1 MRRAKSR
8 QRNHGASAVP
18 MPNAAD
24 TARTLFA
31 NRRNLVGLG
40 DYSEEDTV
48 SHLIDPALAFLGYPV
63 THQRREL
70 QSGDNRPDIVLY
82 DAPTMWAGNRPSEV
96 ILEAKPFGYDLSGRG
111 VPRSRKPQN
120 QIRRYLSADHP
131 GGPGTYGILTDGNV
145 WRVIRRGAPNESL
158 ALVHEWRLL
167 QDTEETCAARLDE
180 IKRALAAPPVP
191 AVAVPSLRRPKNQ
204 DAREICAAVARGDSA
219 RNLLQRLVGKAGL
232 SKIQP
237 GDIAMSAKAAQLESE
252 FWREYAYAEA
262 GKIRAEQ
269 GDASAESVCVAV
281 IRANVDPDE
290 PDAVLYREDVAIA
303 AAAFAKAV
311 PLKMSVVLI
320 TQPDE
325 NGEPAAARLAV
336 HYQGHTDM
344 TTDFNPHTPAPK
356 TLNAIQRVRDQLN
369 RKTPVAPDTL
379 VDAVAAKSVRKEFFE
394 KIANGWT
401 LRQQRKAAGG
411 DARRRAYR
419 EAILRHLIRSI
430 FVWILKEDGKLPPEA
445 FDEAFARREAPGA
458 YHADILSFLF
468 HERLNKP
475 PDERAPHPSAAVHA
489 ALDDARFLN
498 GSLFARHRH
507 DDLVELDDED
517 YFGANPESPGL
528 FTILSE
534 YDWTSSEHTPYS
546 SDQTIDPEVL
556 GNLFENL
563 IAATHYGDELP
574 DRMPAGTY
582 YTPAD
587 VALEMVKDA
596 LAEAVLPAAPSHWT
610 RADLRALFGG
620 EDEFFLKTET
630 ETGAETSAKTET
642 KTALPERDRRRLIAR
657 VRELAIY
664 DPAAGSGEFP
674 FLCALAVR
682 GALRKLGV
690 SESDAAITRDIIS
703 RQLFAQ
709 DINPMAAQVARLR
722 LFIAIIAAEDGAA
735 ADASEYPPLPNL
747 EARIVCA
754 DTLAAVADPQW
765 SPFGQ
770 DGAGRPLSDT
780 AELTVETAEVSRALA
795 AVAAI
800 REKWQSAHNESDKR
814 AIRRQDQ
821 DARKA
826 LRDVLK
832 GGFANPETIEFANHP
847 LLDPDAPHA
856 ETDPRLLFY
865 NPERRGFDIVIG
877 NPPYEKV
884 NKSLQAPANAAR
896 TERRALANLR
906 EDMRK
911 RLTGQKR
918 YQTIAGGDLYNLIA
932 EASLALARP
941 DGGVVTLIVPLS
953 LCFRQDKR
961 TLRRL
966 FEERCSRIAL
976 RPSDNRPDKI
986 FHDSPVAHSEN
997 RVRATIITAT
1007 RGSETAIVQ
1016 TSGANR
1022 WRKSERHEYLA
1033 SRPCPVPLRG
1043 GAVGDVRLDSQW
1055 ERLPT
1060 PEISDLIAAMRDE
1073 KIKIA
1078 NLSGVADNDCELGFP
1093 LSVRYFITT
1102 LPAGILDRGEKTL
1115 PIANQENLE
1124 LAVAAANNHV
1134 AYAWWRAYGDA
1145 FHVNAYEISSIAV
1158 PNRWLEDAET
1168 RREVRR
1174 LARSLIAAA
1183 QDPANTTR
1191 RVSGTRGREIDS
1203 VNFHDCAPETVAR
1216 LDELYLESL
1225 NTGGAKLPVAAL
1237 LPQLRALRSDSDWRL
1252 GVMDG

>member
-1 MRRAKSR
+1 
-8 QRNHGASAVP
+8 
-18 MPNAAD
+18 MPNAAE

-48 SHLIDPALAFLGYPV
+48 AHLIDPALAFLGYPV

-82 DAPTMWAGNRPSEV
+82 DAPTMWAGNRPSAV

-111 VPRSRKPQN
+111 VPVSRKPQN
-120 QIRRYLSADHP
+120 QIRRYLNADHP
-131 GGPGTYGILTDGNV
+131 GGPGTYGILTDGDV

-167 QDTEETCAARLDE
+167 QDTEETCAAALDA

-191 AVAVPSLRRPKNQ
+191 AVAVPSRRRPKNQ

-232 SKIQP
+232 SKIPP
-237 GDIAMSAKAAQLESE
+237 GGIAMSAKAAQLEGE

-262 GKIRAEQ
+262 GRIRAEQ
-269 GDASAESVCVAV
+269 GDSSAESVCVAV

-290 PDAVLYREDVAIA
+290 PDATLYREYVAIA

-411 DARRRAYR
+411 DEQRRAYR

-475 PDERAPHPSAAVHA
+475 PDERAPHPSAAVHD

-507 DDLVELDDED
+507 DDLVELDDDD

-596 LAEAVLPAAPSHWT
+596 LAEAVLPAAPSRVG
-610 RADLRALFGG
+610 RAPTCARCSA
-620 EDEFFLKTET
+620 
-630 ETGAETSAKTET
+630 AKTNSSPKPEPMP
-642 KTALPERDRRRLIAR
+642 KPMRAPKPKPMPKPKPPLPARDRSRLIAR

-735 ADASEYPPLPNL
+735 ADASERPPLPNL

-765 SPFGQ
+765 SPF
-770 DGAGRPLSDT
+770 ATR
-780 AELTVETAEVSRALA
+780 
-795 AVAAI
+795 
-800 REKWQSAHNESDKR
+800 
-814 AIRRQDQ
+814 
-821 DARKA
+821 
-826 LRDVLK
+826 
-832 GGFANPETIEFANHP
+832 
-847 LLDPDAPHA
+847 
-856 ETDPRLLFY
+856 
-865 NPERRGFDIVIG
+865 RRGAAPLGYGGADG
-877 NPPYEKV
+877 RDGGSEPRARRRRRHSRKV
-884 NKSLQAPANAAR
+884 AVRPQRKRQARHSQAR
-896 TERRALANLR
+896 PRRAQSPARRSQRRIRQPRNHR
-906 EDMRK
+906 IRQP
-911 RLTGQKR
+911 RP
-918 YQTIAGGDLYNLIA
+918 
-932 EASLALARP
+932 ARP
-941 DGGVVTLIVPLS
+941 GRAP
-953 LCFRQDKR
+953 
-961 TLRRL
+961 RR
-966 FEERCSRIAL
+966 
-976 RPSDNRPDKI
+976 NRP
-986 FHDSPVAHSEN
+986 P
-997 RVRATIITAT
+997 TAVLQPRT
-1007 RGSETAIVQ
+1007 
-1016 TSGANR
+1016 
-1022 WRKSERHEYLA
+1022 
-1033 SRPCPVPLRG
+1033 
-1043 GAVGDVRLDSQW
+1043 
-1055 ERLPT
+1055 
-1060 PEISDLIAAMRDE
+1060 
-1073 KIKIA
+1073 
-1078 NLSGVADNDCELGFP
+1078 
-1093 LSVRYFITT
+1093 
-1102 LPAGILDRGEKTL
+1102 
-1115 PIANQENLE
+1115 
-1124 LAVAAANNHV
+1124 
-1134 AYAWWRAYGDA
+1134 
-1145 FHVNAYEISSIAV
+1145 
-1158 PNRWLEDAET
+1158 
-1168 RREVRR
+1168 
-1174 LARSLIAAA
+1174 
-1183 QDPANTTR
+1183 
-1191 RVSGTRGREIDS
+1191 
-1203 VNFHDCAPETVAR
+1203 AR
-1216 LDELYLESL
+1216 LRHS
-1225 NTGGAKLPVAAL
+1225 NRQPAV
-1237 LPQLRALRSDSDWRL
+1237 
-1252 GVMDG
+1252 

>member
-1 MRRAKSR
+1 
-8 QRNHGASAVP
+8 
-18 MPNAAD
+18 MPNAAE
-24 TARTLFA
+24 TARILFA

-40 DYSEEDTV
+40 AYSEEDTV

-82 DAPTMWAGNRPSEV
+82 DAPAALAGSRPSAV
-96 ILEAKPFGYDLSGRG
+96 ILEAKPLKHDLSGRG
-111 VPRSRKPQN
+111 VPRSRRPQN
-120 QIRRYLSADHP
+120 QIRRYLNADHP

-145 WRVIRRGAPNESL
+145 WRILRRGGPNENL
-158 ALVHEWRLL
+158 ALVAEWNLL
-167 QDTEETCAARLDE
+167 DDTEETCADRLDE
-180 IKRALAAPPVP
+180 IRRALISPPAPV
-191 AVAVPSLRRPKNQ
+191 VAVPSRRRPKNQ

-232 SKIQP
+232 SKIPP
-237 GDIAMSAKAAQLESE
+237 GGIAMSAKAAQLESE

-262 GKIRAEQ
+262 GRIRAEQ
-269 GDASAESVCVAV
+269 GDASSESVCVAV
-281 IRANVDPDE
+281 IRAAVDPDE

-369 RKTPVAPDTL
+369 RKTPVAADTL
-379 VDAVAAKSVRKEFFE
+379 VDAVAAKTVRKEFFE

-468 HERLNKP
+468 HERLNKT
-475 PDERAPHPSAAVHA
+475 PDERAPHPSAAVHD
-489 ALDDARFLN
+489 ALADARFLN

-507 DDLVELDDED
+507 DDLVELDDDD
-517 YFGANPESPGL
+517 YFGADPESPGL

-596 LAEAVLPAAPSHWT
+596 LAEAVLPSAPSGWT

-620 EDEFFLKTET
+620 EDEFSP
-630 ETGAETSAKTET
+630 ETGSDTNA
-642 KTALPERDRRRLIAR
+642 ALAARDRRRLIAR
-657 VRELAIY
+657 VRDLAIY

-735 ADASEYPPLPNL
+735 DASEYPPLPNL

-754 DTLAAVADPQW
+754 DTLATVADPQW

-770 DGAGRPLSDT
+770 NGAGRPLSNT

-832 GGFANPETIEFANHP
+832 GGFANPETIEFANHA

-865 NPERRGFDIVIG
+865 NPERRGFDVVIG
-877 NPPYEKV
+877 NPPYEKI
-884 NKSLQAPANAAR
+884 NKSLQPPANATR
-896 TERRALANLR
+896 TECRALAKRR

-911 RLTGQKR
+911 QLTNQKR

-1007 RGSETAIVQ
+1007 RGGETAIVQ

-1033 SRPCPVPLRG
+1033 SRPHPVTLRRN
-1043 GAVGDVRLDSQW
+1043 VTGDERLDSQW

-1078 NLSGVADNDCELGFP
+1078 NLSGVAENDCELGFP

-1115 PIANQENLE
+1115 PIANRESLE

-1145 FHVNAYEISSIAV
+1145 FHVNPYEISSIAV
-1158 PNRWLEDAET
+1158 PRRWLDDAET
-1168 RREVRR
+1168 GAEVRR
-1174 LARSLIAAA
+1174 LARALIAAA

-1203 VNFHDCAPETVAR
+1203 VNFHDCAPQTVAR

-1225 NTGGAKLPVAAL
+1225 NTDGAKLPVAAL

-1252 GVMDG
+1252 GVSDG

>member
-1 MRRAKSR
+1 
-8 QRNHGASAVP
+8 
-18 MPNAAD
+18 MPNAAE

-82 DAPTMWAGNRPSEV
+82 DAPAALAGSRPSAV
-96 ILEAKPFGYDLSGRG
+96 ILEAKPLKHDLSGRG
-111 VPRSRKPQN
+111 VPVSRKPQN

-131 GGPGTYGILTDGNV
+131 GGPGTYGVLTDGDV
-145 WRVIRRGAPNESL
+145 WRVLRRGQPNEGL
-158 ALVHEWRLL
+158 ALVAEWQLL

-191 AVAVPSLRRPKNQ
+191 AVSVPSRRRPKNQ

-219 RNLLQRLVGKAGL
+219 QSALQRLVGKTGL
-232 SKIQP
+232 SKIPP
-237 GDIAMSAKAAQLESE
+237 GGIAMSSKAAQLEGE
-252 FWREYAYAEA
+252 FWHEYAYAEA
-262 GKIRAEQ
+262 GRIRAEQ
-269 GDASAESVCVAV
+269 ADVSSESVCVAV
-281 IRANVDPDE
+281 IRAAVDADE
-290 PDAVLYREDVAIA
+290 PDAALYREDVAIA

-336 HYQGHTDM
+336 HYQGHADM
-344 TTDFNPHTPAPK
+344 TADFNPHTPSPK
-356 TLNAIQRVRDQLN
+356 TLNAIQRVYDQLN
-369 RKTPVAPDTL
+369 RKTPVAADTL
-379 VDAVAAKSVRKEFFE
+379 VDAVAAKTVRKEFFE

-475 PDERAPHPSAAVHA
+475 PDERAPHPSAAVHD
-489 ALDDARFLN
+489 ALADARFLN

-517 YFGANPESPGL
+517 YFGADPDAPGL

-563 IAATHYGDELP
+563 IAAAHYGDEIP

-596 LAEAVLPAAPSHWT
+596 LSEAVLPSAPSDWT

-620 EDEFFLKTET
+620 EDEFFSKT
-630 ETGAETSAKTET
+630 ETGADARAKTET
-642 KTALPERDRRRLIAR
+642 GSDTNAALAERDRLRLIAR
-657 VRELAIY
+657 VRDLAIY

-722 LFIAIIAAEDGAA
+722 LFIAIIAAEDRA
-735 ADASEYPPLPNL
+735 ADASEHPPLPNL

-754 DTLAAVADPQW
+754 DTLATVADPRW

-780 AELTVETAEVSRALA
+780 AELTVETAQVSRALA

-826 LRDVLK
+826 LRDLLK
-832 GGFANPETIEFANHP
+832 GEFANPETVEFANHA
-847 LLDPDAPHA
+847 LLDPDAPPS

-865 NPERRGFDIVIG
+865 NPERRGFDVVIG
-877 NPPYEKV
+877 NPPYEKI
-884 NKSLQAPANAAR
+884 NKSLQAPANAAP
-896 TERRALANLR
+896 TERRAFANLR
-906 EDMRK
+906 EDRRK
-911 RLTGQKR
+911 RLTNQKR
-918 YQTIAGGDLYNLIA
+918 YQTMAGGDLYNLIA

-976 RPSDNRPDKI
+976 RSSNNRPDKI
-986 FHDSPVAHSEN
+986 FHDSPVASGES

-1007 RGSETAIVQ
+1007 RGGETAIVQ
-1016 TSGANR
+1016 TSGASR
-1022 WRKSERHEYLA
+1022 WRKSERRDYLA
-1033 SRPCPVPLRG
+1033 SRPYPIPLRG
-1043 GAVGDVRLDSQW
+1043 GSAGDARLDSQW

-1060 PEISDLIAAMRDE
+1060 PEISDLITAMRDE
-1073 KIKIA
+1073 RIKIA

-1093 LSVRYFITT
+1093 ESAMYFVTA
-1102 LPAGILDRGEKTL
+1102 LPVGILDRSEKTL
-1115 PIANQENLE
+1115 PIANRESLE

-1145 FHVNAYEISSIAV
+1145 FHVNPYEISSIAV
-1158 PNRWLEDAET
+1158 PGRWLDDAKT
-1168 RREVRR
+1168 GAEVRR
-1174 LARSLIAAA
+1174 LARALIAAA

-1225 NTGGAKLPVAAL
+1225 NMDGAKLPVDAL

-1252 GVMDG
+1252 GVSDG

>member
-1 MRRAKSR
+1 
-8 QRNHGASAVP
+8 
-18 MPNAAD
+18 MPNAAE
-24 TARTLFA
+24 TARILFA

-48 SHLIDPALAFLGYPV
+48 LQLIDPALAFLGYPA

-82 DAPTMWAGNRPSEV
+82 AVATMLAGGRLPDA
-96 ILEAKPFGYDLSGRG
+96 ILEAKPLGYDLSGRG
-111 VPRSRKPQN
+111 VPRSRKPNN

-131 GGPGTYGILTDGNV
+131 GGPGTYGLLTDGNV
-145 WRVIRRGAPNESL
+145 WRAIRRGGANESL
-158 ALVHEWRLL
+158 AHVDEWRLL
-167 QDTEETCAARLDE
+167 DGDEDDCAAALDE
-180 IKRALAAPPVP
+180 IRRALSSPPAPSAAAP
-191 AVAVPSLRRPKNQ
+191 SRRRRDGYR
-204 DAREICAAVARGDSA
+204 DAREICAAVAGGDSA
-219 RNLLQRLVGKAGL
+219 QSLLQRLVGKTGL
-232 SKIQP
+232 SKIPP
-237 GDIAMSAKAAQLESE
+237 GGIAMSSKAAQLEGE
-252 FWREYAYAEA
+252 VWREYAYAEA

-269 GDASAESVCVAV
+269 ADAAAESVCVAV
-281 IRANVDPDE
+281 IRADADADE

-336 HYQGHTDM
+336 HYQGHADM
-344 TTDFNPHTPAPK
+344 TADFNPHTPAPK
-356 TLNAIQRVRDQLN
+356 TLNAIQRVYDRLN
-369 RKTPVAPDTL
+369 AKAPVAPDTL
-379 VDAVAAKSVRKEFFE
+379 VDAVAAKGVRKDFFE

-401 LRQQRKAAGG
+401 LRQQRKATGG
-411 DARRRAYR
+411 DDRRRAYR

-475 PDERAPHPSAAVHA
+475 PDERPPHPRAAIQD
-489 ALDDARFLN
+489 ALADARFLN

-507 DDLVELDDED
+507 DDLVALDDDD
-517 YFGANPESPGL
+517 YFGADPKNPGL
-528 FTILSE
+528 FTILAE

-563 IAATHYGDELP
+563 IAAVRYGDEIP

-596 LAEAVLPAAPSHWT
+596 LAEAVSPSAPAHWT

-620 EDEFFLKTET
+620 EDESPPET
-630 ETGAETSAKTET
+630 DGGFAEREG
-642 KTALPERDRRRLIAR
+642 LIAR
-657 VRELAIY
+657 IRDLAIY

-682 GALRKLGV
+682 GALRKLGAA
-690 SESDAAITRDIIS
+690 ESDAAITRDIIA

-722 LFIAIIAAEDGAA
+722 LFIAIIAAEDRA
-735 ADASEYPPLPNL
+735 ADESAYPPLPNL

-754 DTLAAVADPQW
+754 DTLAAVADPLW
-765 SPFGQ
+765 SPFGEA
-770 DGAGRPLSDT
+770 GAL
-780 AELTVETAEVSRALA
+780 AVEADEVRRALA

-800 REKWQSAHNESDKR
+800 RERWRSAHSESDKR
-814 AIRRQDQ
+814 AVRKQ
-821 DARKA
+821 DADARQS

-832 GGFANPETIEFANHP
+832 GGFANPETIEFANCA
-847 LLDPDAPHA
+847 LLDPDAPPA

-877 NPPYEKV
+877 NPPYESV
-884 NKSLQAPANAAR
+884 NKSLQAPANAPQ
-896 TERRALANLR
+896 TERRALAARRKDLR
-906 EDMRK
+906 E
-911 RLTGQKR
+911 RLTSQKR
-918 YQTIAGGDLYNLIA
+918 YRTMDGGDLYNLIA

-953 LCFRQDKR
+953 LCFGQDKR
-961 TLRRL
+961 SLRRL
-966 FEERCSRIAL
+966 FEERCSRISL
-976 RPSDNRPDKI
+976 RSSDDRADKI
-986 FHDSPVAHSEN
+986 FHNSPVAHRANSQ
-997 RVRATIITAT
+997 RVTIVTAT
-1007 RGSETAIVQ
+1007 RGREIAIVR
-1016 TSGANR
+1016 TSAASR
-1022 WRKSERHEYLA
+1022 WRKAERNEYLA
-1033 SRPCPVPLRG
+1033 SRPYPIPLRRN
-1043 GAVGDVRLDSQW
+1043 VTGDERLDSQW
-1055 ERLPT
+1055 ERIPT
-1060 PEISDLIAAMRDE
+1060 PEILDLITAMCDE
-1073 KIKIA
+1073 KVKIA
-1078 NLSGVADNDCELGFP
+1078 NLSGVADNEFELGFP
-1093 LSVRYFITT
+1093 FSARYFITI
-1102 LPAGILDRGEKTL
+1102 LPVGTLDRGEKTL
-1115 PIANQENLE
+1115 PIVNRENLE
-1124 LAVAAANNHV
+1124 LAVAAANTHA

-1145 FHVNAYEISSIAV
+1145 FHVNPYEIASIAV
-1158 PNRWLEDAET
+1158 PSRWLADAET
-1168 RREVRR
+1168 NAEVRR
-1174 LARSLIAAA
+1174 LSRALIAAA
-1183 QDPANTTR
+1183 SDPANNRR

-1203 VNFHDCAPETVAR
+1203 VNFHDCAPQTIAR
-1216 LDELYLESL
+1216 LDALYLESL
-1225 NTGGAKLPVAAL
+1225 TLDGANLPVAAL
-1237 LPQLRALRSDSDWRL
+1237 IPQLRALRSDSDWRL
-1252 GVMDG
+1252 GAAVGARAH